1 MNRYQDEDWQQE
13 EQRRREAYY
22 QMNSQN
28 SNTPD
33 ALEQIFRGPLNWMN
47 LLMIG
52 INVVIFIIMEFLGS
66 TEDTGFMLQW
76 GAACRPFILNGEW
89 YRLFTSMFLHFGIY
103 HLANNMAVLLFM
115 GDMVENAVGHWKY
128 LAIYLGSGL
137 VGNLLSLYMDIQ
149 SQSNI
154 VSAGASGAIYG
165 IIGGVFVL
173 MIKNKKQVRE
183 IVIRRLVFVIV
194 VTIYYRENRYWN
206 QNIPQYTPGLFPRLP
221 VWKTEADNVWLF
233 PWFLRFRTLPT
244 PDRHTAL
251 SSRR

>member
-1 MNRYQDEDWQQE
+1 ME
-13 EQRRREAYY
+13 EIKKEPITVLFILL
-22 QMNSQN
+22 NILIFLVVDFTGGSE
-28 SNTPD
+28 NT
-33 ALEQIFRGPLNWMN
+33 AH
-47 LLMIG
+47 MI
-52 INVVIFIIMEFLGS
+52 EC
-66 TEDTGFMLQW
+66 
-76 GAACRPFILNGEW
+76 GAAYPPLILENGEI
-89 YRLFTSMFLHFGIY
+89 YRLFTCMFLHFGIY

-194 VTIYYRENRYWN
+194 VTIYYGSQAAQIDNAAHVGGLIGGIVLTVLFTVHKKTTYRNRKEYVA
-206 QNIPQYTPGLFPRLP
+206 R
-221 VWKTEADNVWLF
+221 
-233 PWFLRFRTLPT
+233 
-244 PDRHTAL
+244 
-251 SSRR
+251 

>member
-22 QMNSQN
+22 RMNSQN

-76 GAACRPFILNGEW
+76 GAACRPPILNGEW

-103 HLANNMAVLLFM
+103 HIANNMLVLFVL
-115 GDMVENAVGHWKY
+115 GQRLEPVVGKIKFI
-128 LAIYLGSGL
+128 LIYLLGGL
-137 VGNLLSLYMDIQ
+137 GGNIFSFIMEMKSADYA
-149 SQSNI
+149 
-154 VSAGASGAIYG
+154 VSAGASGA
-165 IIGGVFVL
+165 VFAVMGAML
-173 MIKNKKQVRE
+173 YV
-183 IVIRRLVFVIV
+183 VIRNHGRIQDISVRQMVIMAGFSLYFGFTSTGV
-194 VTIYYRENRYWN
+194 DNAAHVGGMVCGFILAAVLYH
-206 QNIPQYTPGLFPRLP
+206 PGNFSGRTM
-221 VWKTEADNVWLF
+221 WKDVSPSDSISA
-233 PWFLRFRTLPT
+233 
-244 PDRHTAL
+244 
-251 SSRR
+251 

>member
-1 MNRYQDEDWQQE
+1 MNQYQGDDWQQE

-22 QMNSQN
+22 RMNSQS

-52 INVVIFIIMEFLGS
+52 INVVVFIIMEMLGS
-66 TEDTGFMLQW
+66 TEDIGFMLQW
-76 GAACRPFILNGEW
+76 GAACRPLILDGEW

-103 HLANNMAVLLFM
+103 HLVNNMAVLLFM
-115 GDMVENAVGHWKY
+115 GDMVEKAVGHWKY
-128 LAIYLGSGL
+128 LVIYLGSGL

-149 SQSNI
+149 SQSNV

-173 MIKNKKQVRE
+173 MIKNRKQVRGV
-183 IVIRRLVFVIV
+183 VIRRLVFVIA
-194 VTIYYRENRYWN
+194 VTIYYGSQAAQIDNAAHAG
-206 QNIPQYTPGLFPRLP
+206 GLIGGIVLTVLFTVRLNCSGKKH
-221 VWKTEADNVWLF
+221 VAG
-233 PWFLRFRTLPT
+233 
-244 PDRHTAL
+244 
-251 SSRR
+251 